1 MLRRCPCLLHEP
13 LPYDAVSQMVDTMI
27 EEYKADELLHVVHV
41 NESADVVMPTPTGKL
56 TAKVQ
61 PE

>member
-1 MLRRCPCLLHEP
+1 
-13 LPYDAVSQMVDTMI
+13 MI
-27 EEYKADELLHVVHV
+27 EDYKADELLHVVHV